1 MASAYDI
8 LRKVPGGRE
17 SCGSFLTLEIAQERL
32 AEFKKSK
39 PGDYIIVDHN
49 SGLTVAAEF
58 ADNETSD

>member
-17 SCGSFLTLEIAQERL
+17 RCGSFLTLEIARERL
-32 AEFKKSK
+32 AELKKSK
-39 PGDYIIVDHN
+39 PGDYISIDHN
-49 SGLTVAAEF
+49 SGLTVAEEF

>member
-1 MASAYDI
+1 
-8 LRKVPGGRE
+8 
-17 SCGSFLTLEIAQERL
+17 LEIAQERL
-32 AEFKKSK
+32 AEFKRSK

>member
-1 MASAYDI
+1 MPSAYDI

-17 SCGSFLTLEIAQERL
+17 SCGSFQTLEIAQQRL
-32 AEFKKSK
+32 AEFRKSK

-58 ADNETSD
+58 AEDETSD